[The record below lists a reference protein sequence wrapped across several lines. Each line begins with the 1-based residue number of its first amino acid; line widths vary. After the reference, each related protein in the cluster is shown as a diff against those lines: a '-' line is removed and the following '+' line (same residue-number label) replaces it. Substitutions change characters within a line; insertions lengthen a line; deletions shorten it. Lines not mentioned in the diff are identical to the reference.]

1 MPENSGASG
10 DAFVQENAP
19 VVPSIDAS
27 RPSGPFEKW
36 MMSEI
41 AGIPIALMV
50 CAAAAVVLGGALAM
64 SSNGNW

>member
-1 MPENSGASG
+1 M
-10 DAFVQENAP
+10 QKNAP
-19 VVPSIDAS
+19 VLPSIDAS
-27 RPSGPFEKW
+27 RSSRSFEKW

-50 CAAAAVVLGGALAM
+50 CAAAAIVLGGALAM